1 MKSKIEALLFA
12 TNTGF
17 TTEEIAKRV
26 GITIKDAKKAIEE
39 LKKELKERGSSIEI
53 INENG
58 RWRMTI
64 KSYLVPLVRD
74 LLPMDMPKSKL
85 KTLAVIVFKSPV
97 KQSEVVAIR
106 GNKAYEHIR
115 ELEKEGFVSSKKYG
129 RTRMLNITRKF
140 FEKFDVD
147 KDVLRRFKLHEQKQ

>member
-1 MKSKIEALLFA
+1 MKNKIEALLFA

-17 TTEEIAKRV
+17 TIEEIANRV
-26 GITIKDAKKAIEE
+26 GTTVKEAKKAIEE

-53 INENG
+53 INDNG
-58 RWRMTI
+58 KWRMTI

-74 LLPMDMPKSKL
+74 LLPIEMPKSKL

-97 KQSEVVAIR
+97 KQSEVIAIR
-106 GNKAYEHIR
+106 GNKAYEHIK

-129 RTRMLNITRKF
+129 RTKILNITRKF

-147 KDVLRRFKLHEQKQ
+147 RDIIKRFKLHEQKQ